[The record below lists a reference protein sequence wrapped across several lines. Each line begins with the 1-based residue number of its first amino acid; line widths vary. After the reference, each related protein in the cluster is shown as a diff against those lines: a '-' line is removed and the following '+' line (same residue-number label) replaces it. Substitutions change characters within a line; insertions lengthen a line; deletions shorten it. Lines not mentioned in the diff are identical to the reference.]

1 MKNRLFFVLLA
12 VTAGLL
18 AWGTY
23 QALYVAPPEATM
35 GDAQRIFYY
44 HVPAATAASL
54 LFWVNFVASI
64 WYLWKRSPVADAI
77 AVAGAEVGVV
87 FFSVVLISGPI
98 WARYA
103 WGTFWVW
110 DARLTTSLILW
121 LLYVSYLV
129 LRKSSE
135 LGSTSVL
142 AASLAVFAAMD
153 MPIVYMSNR
162 WFRTNHP
169 QPMIGTPN
177 LNHDMQTVLLWNML
191 AFCMFA
197 ILIAWFRFELER
209 TSQTINQLHIRKAA
223 QGVSMAMLVPIP
235 AVLAAK
241 PAMLLLGKKAA
252 FSGMSAMFFAHKK
265 LTMFLLQASG
275 ADELAHEKLVQH
287 HYMVAGYVA
296 VWTIYIGYLLLL
308 MNKLRKLHQ
317 EEREMRAS

>member
-1 MKNRLFFVLLA
+1 MKNRLFFLLLA

-54 LFWVNFVASI
+54 LFWVNFVASL

-197 ILIAWFRFELER
+197 VLIAWFRFELER
-209 TSQTINQLHIRKAA
+209 TSQTINQMHIRKAA
-223 QGVSMAMLVPIP
+223 QGVSMAMILP
-235 AVLAAK
+235 APAIFLSAK
-241 PAMLLLGKKAA
+241 PAMLLLAKKAML
-252 FSGMSAMFFAHKK
+252 FGSIV
-265 LTMFLLQASG
+265 LLWLDSD
-275 ADELAHEKLVQH
+275 ADALAHEKLVQH
-287 HYMVAGYVA
+287 HYMVAGYIA
-296 VWTIYIGYLLLL
+296 VWTIYIGYLLFL
-308 MNKLRKLHQ
+308 MTKLRKLRQ
-317 EEREMRAS
+317 EEAELRTSDKRP

>member
-1 MKNRLFFVLLA
+1 MKNRAFFLLLA
-12 VTAGLL
+12 VTLGLL

-23 QALYVAPPEATM
+23 QALEVAPAEATM

-54 LFWVNFVASI
+54 LFWVNFVSSL
-64 WYLWKRSPVADAI
+64 WYLWKRSAVADAI
-77 AVAGAEVGVV
+77 AVSAAEVGVV
-87 FFSVVLISGPI
+87 FFTVVLISGPI

-121 LLYVSYLV
+121 LLYISYLI

-169 QPMIGTPN
+169 QPLIGTPN

-191 AFCMFA
+191 AFSMFA
-197 ILIAWFRFELER
+197 ILIAWFRYELER

-223 QGVSMAMLVPIP
+223 QGVSMAFI
-235 AVLAAK
+235 A
-241 PAMLLLGKKAA
+241 PAMFLFGHNRL
-252 FSGMSAMFFAHKK
+252 AMFLFADD
-265 LTMFLLQASG
+265 AR
-275 ADELAHEKLVQH
+275 LAHEKLVQH

-296 VWTIYIGYLLLL
+296 VWTIYISYLLFLYS
-308 MNKLRKLHQ
+308 KLRKLRQ
-317 EEREMRAS
+317 EEAELNGN